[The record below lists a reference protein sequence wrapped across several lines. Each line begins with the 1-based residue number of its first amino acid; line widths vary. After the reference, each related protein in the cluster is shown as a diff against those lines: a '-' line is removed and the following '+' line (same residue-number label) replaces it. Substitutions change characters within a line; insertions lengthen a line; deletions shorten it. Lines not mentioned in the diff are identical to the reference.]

1 MRTLLALVVGRVL
14 RVLIRQVRKG
24 GGSALPGLV
33 VSKLAPNLLAN
44 SLKKFRD
51 GLVVVTGSAGKST
64 TTKML
69 VSIVRAHGVEV
80 FTNPS
85 TANILQGFF
94 SSIVEKAT
102 VFGKLPGEVAILEMD
117 EAMCLAA
124 GADDYI
130 TKPVSARI
138 LALRASTQIRHLAAI
153 NQVDGSVITAGPI
166 SLDTNARH
174 LVIEKKPIALTR
186 TEYDFLNLLISNPKR
201 VFTRE
206 EIATAIGTSHEYS
219 SDHLL
224 DTHAS
229 RIRMKIKEVSDIKV
243 LHAVRGVGYR
253 LLSN

>member
-1 MRTLLALVVGRVL
+1 MNKDKILIVDDNEDIRFFVRTALTPEGFDVIEAADGTKALEIFRKSEPAVIILDLSIGQPDGFEVCREIRRV
-14 RVLIRQVRKG
+14 
-24 GGSALPGLV
+24 
-33 VSKLAPNLLAN
+33 
-44 SLKKFRD
+44 
-51 GLVVVTGSAGKST
+51 ST
-64 TTKML
+64 VPIIML
-69 VSIVRAHGVEV
+69 TSHDE
-80 FTNPS
+80 
-85 TANILQGFF
+85 
-94 SSIVEKAT
+94 
-102 VFGKLPGEVAILEMD
+102 EMD

-138 LALRASTQIRHLAAI
+138 LALRTTTQIRHRAAQ
-153 NQVDGSVITAGPI
+153 NVVTGSTIVAGPLT
-166 SLDTNARH
+166 LDTETRE
-174 LVIEKKPIALTR
+174 LTIAGTKVELTR
-186 TEYDFLNLLISNPKR
+186 TEYDFLFLLIASPKR

-206 EIATAIGTSHEYS
+206 QISEAIGTSVEYS

>member
-1 MRTLLALVVGRVL
+1 MMSNDQILIVDDNEDIRFFVRTALTPEGFDVIEAADGNQALEIFRKREPAVIILDLSIGQPDGFEVCRE
-14 RVLIRQVRKG
+14 IRK
-24 GGSALPGLV
+24 
-33 VSKLAPNLLAN
+33 VSTVPII
-44 SLKKFRD
+44 
-51 GLVVVTGSAGKST
+51 
-64 TTKML
+64 ML
-69 VSIVRAHGVEV
+69 TSHDE
-80 FTNPS
+80 
-85 TANILQGFF
+85 
-94 SSIVEKAT
+94 
-102 VFGKLPGEVAILEMD
+102 EMD

-138 LALRASTQIRHLAAI
+138 LALRTTTQIRHRAAQNI
-153 NQVDGSVITAGPI
+153 ISGSTIVAGPL
-166 SLDTNARH
+166 SLDTETRELTIAGKK
-174 LVIEKKPIALTR
+174 IELTR
-186 TEYDFLNLLISNPKR
+186 TEYDFLHLLIASPKR

-206 EIATAIGTSHEYS
+206 QISGAIGTSLEYS

>member
-1 MRTLLALVVGRVL
+1 MNKDQILVVDDNED
-14 RVLIRQVRKG
+14 IR
-24 GGSALPGLV
+24 
-33 VSKLAPNLLAN
+33 
-44 SLKKFRD
+44 FF
-51 GLVVVTGSAGKST
+51 
-64 TTKML
+64 
-69 VSIVRAHGVEV
+69 VRAALTPEGFEV
-80 FTNPS
+80 IEAADGNQALEIFRKREPAVIILDLSIGQPDGFEVCREIRKVS
-85 TANILQGFF
+85 TVPIIMLT
-94 SSIVEKAT
+94 SHDE
-102 VFGKLPGEVAILEMD
+102 EMD

-138 LALRASTQIRHLAAI
+138 LALRTTTQIRHRAAQ
-153 NQVDGSVITAGPI
+153 NLLTGTTITAGALT
-166 SLDTNARH
+166 LDTETRD
-174 LVIEKKPIALTR
+174 LTIGGKKIDLTR
-186 TEYDFLNLLISNPKR
+186 TEYDFLHLIISNPKR

-206 EIATAIGTSHEYS
+206 QISEAIGTSLEYS

>member
-1 MRTLLALVVGRVL
+1 MAKDQILVVDDNED
-14 RVLIRQVRKG
+14 IRFFVK
-24 GGSALPGLV
+24 SALTAEGFEVIEAAGGNAALEIFRKKEPSAIILDLSIGQPDGFEV
-33 VSKLAPNLLAN
+33 CREIRKVSTVPII
-44 SLKKFRD
+44 
-51 GLVVVTGSAGKST
+51 
-64 TTKML
+64 ML
-69 VSIVRAHGVEV
+69 TSHVE
-80 FTNPS
+80 
-85 TANILQGFF
+85 
-94 SSIVEKAT
+94 
-102 VFGKLPGEVAILEMD
+102 EMD

-138 LALRASTQIRHLAAI
+138 LVLRTTTQLRHRAA
-153 NQVDGSVITAGPI
+153 QVQVQGTTISAGPLMFNTETR
-166 SLDTNARH
+166 SL
-174 LVIEKKPIALTR
+174 LVEGKKIELTR
-186 TEYDFLNLLISNPKR
+186 TEYEFINLLISNPKR

-206 EIATAIGTSHEYS
+206 QISEAIGTSLEYS